1 MRPPLLL
8 IVLFFFGNSITAR
21 PTPAISL
28 NGVWQFKTDLYKV
41 GEEQKWYAPGLETA
55 GWDEMKVPGV
65 WDIRNEYADYAGT
78 AWYRKTF
85 TADSDWEQKWVR
97 LIFQA
102 VYNDVKVW
110 LNGEYLGDHHV
121 GFLPFHFDIA
131 DHLRYGEENTIALSV
146 DNTFKRGAIWNW
158 GGIRR
163 PVWLEVTDKV
173 RLEQQ
178 HITAIPDLEVG
189 TAEIRVD
196 FKVSNFGDEAVR
208 VNYELHLAKAGQS
221 VWDISGKAPLQ
232 IPAGETREERVSFTL
247 PADKVHLW
255 HFNSPHL
262 YEAELTLTREGNP
275 VHYLKDRFGIR
286 KIEVEGL
293 ELKLNGES
301 VRPVGFNI
309 VAEDRT
315 TGNTLPLWR
324 IKQDVDMLKQLG
336 VNMARLNH
344 LPLPEE
350 FLDYLDEKGIMTF
363 EEVSLWGKDIMVDP
377 EHPLPKYWL
386 EKMIETKYNHP
397 SVIGWSVGNE
407 IGYLN
412 VNPKVME
419 YVAGAIE
426 HAKEQDPTRLAVYV
440 SHSADKQEV
449 DPVQYADMIL
459 LNKYGSWGEP
469 AEKAHQL
476 HPGKPI
482 FYSEYGKELNS
493 EDPNQSYIDAK
504 GMLDEMRGKP
514 YLIGGSLWTF
524 NDYRSF
530 WKAGPTWTTPP
541 SQNRTWGI
549 VNVHRQKKK
558 SYYIYRREYAPVKE
572 LNVDWNE
579 ETQQADITIKPRGRF
594 DIPAYPLEGYRLLWT
609 LRGEDQELTEGG
621 FMELPLLRPGD
632 AGWRHSVSLTQE
644 GAHLKVELL
653 DPQGYS
659 VRDTSIYQRPP
670 RKPEIRSVHTASRS
684 VRIVFEQ
691 VPDAK
696 FYKLRYGK
704 GELIQETGLTI
715 NDFVEVDDLEYDKT
729 YQFAVVAVN
738 DAGESPPSEI
748 HEARTDEDELPPIIW
763 KTTPADGAFFIGY
776 SVGRTDYLYEIEYGQ
791 SPGQYEQRI
800 ALRNVGVC
808 QIPGLENGTTYY
820 YRLRR
825 RMQWGFASEWTGEHS
840 VRPDGGLKPAPPST
854 VEVIRKGK
862 NAMILFEPVEK
873 ATGYQLRVE
882 DIDTG
887 FYKDMNLT
895 SVLAG
900 HFYVEDLEEGKSY
913 RFSLR
918 TQNENG
924 FSDWETAEEYHR
936 VSAGFRE

>member
-1 MRPPLLL
+1 MQARPPQD
-8 IVLFFFGNSITAR
+8 
-21 PTPAISL
+21 ISL

-41 GEEQKWYAPGLETA
+41 GEEQQWYAPGLETA
-55 GWDEMKVPGV
+55 NWDEMRVPGV
-65 WDIRNEYADYAGT
+65 WDIRNEYSDYAGT

-85 TADSDWEQKWVR
+85 TANADWEQKWVR
-97 LIFQA
+97 IIFQA

-121 GFLPFHFDIA
+121 GFLPFHFDISK
-131 DHLRYGEENTIALSV
+131 HLRYGEENTIALSV

-163 PVWLEVTDKV
+163 PVWLEVTEKV

-178 HITAIPDLEVG
+178 HITAIPDLEKG
-189 TAEIRVD
+189 TAEIQFD
-196 FKVSNFGDEAVR
+196 FRISNFGDEAAR
-208 VNYELHLAKAGQS
+208 INYELHLAKAGQP
-221 VWDISGKAPLQ
+221 VRKVSGKAPLQ
-232 IPAGETREERVSFTL
+232 IPAGATREESVSFTL
-247 PADKVHLW
+247 PADQVHLW
-255 HFNSPHL
+255 HFNFPHL
-262 YEAELTLTREGNP
+262 YEAELMLTRDGNP
-275 VHYLKDRFGIR
+275 IHHLKDRFGIR
-286 KIEVEGL
+286 KIEVDGL

-301 VRPVGFNI
+301 IRPVGFNI
-309 VAEDRT
+309 VAEDRV

-344 LPLPEE
+344 LPLPDE

-426 HAKEQDPTRLAVYV
+426 RAKELDPTRLAVYV
-440 SHSADKQEV
+440 SHSADRQET

-469 AEKAHQL
+469 AERAHEL

-482 FYSEYGKELNS
+482 FYSEYGKELNN

-504 GMLDEMRGKP
+504 GMLDEMRGKS

-530 WKAGPTWTTPP
+530 WQAGPTWTTPP

-549 VNVHRQKKK
+549 VNVFRQKKK
-558 SYYIYRREYAPVKE
+558 SYYDYRREYAPVKK
-572 LNVDWNE
+572 LNVNYGE
-579 ETQQADITIKPRGRF
+579 EDGTAEITIEPRDRF

-609 LRGEDQELTEGG
+609 LGGDDQQLIDGG
-621 FMELPLLRPGD
+621 FLTLPRLIPGD
-632 AGWRHSVSLTQE
+632 AAWSRNLSLSGE
-644 GAHLKVELL
+644 GTHLKVELL

-659 VRDTSIYQRPP
+659 VRDTSIFRRPP
-670 RKPEIRSVHTASRS
+670 QAPEIRSVHTTSRQ
-684 VRIVFEQ
+684 VRVVFEKT
-691 VPDAK
+691 PNATA
-696 FYKLRYGK
+696 YKVRYGQ
-704 GELIQETGLTI
+704 GDLDRETAPTI
-715 NDFVEVDDLEYDKT
+715 NDFVEVNDLEYGKT
-729 YQFAVVAVN
+729 YQFAVVAIN
-738 DAGESPPSEI
+738 DAGASPPSEVY
-748 HEARTDEDELPPIIW
+748 EAQTDEDELPPIIW
-763 KTTPADGAFFIGY
+763 KTIPDDGAFFIGY
-776 SVGRTDYLYEIEYGQ
+776 SVGRTDYLYEIEYGR
-791 SPGQYEQRI
+791 SRGQYDHRI

-825 RMQWGFASEWTGEHS
+825 RMQWGFASEWTDERA
-840 VRPDGGLKPAPPST
+840 VTPDGGLKPSPPAGI
-854 VEVIRKGK
+854 EMIRQGK
-862 NAMILFEPVEK
+862 SAMVLFEPVEK

-882 DIDTG
+882 DVQTG
-887 FYKDMNLT
+887 FYKILDIT
-895 SVLAG
+895 SALAG
-900 HFYVEDLEEGKSY
+900 RFHVEELEEEKSY

-924 FSDWETAEEYHR
+924 FSDWKTAEE
-936 VSAGFRE
+936 